1 MLGWKR
7 MMHDGMNKKQNDKN
21 LKKKK
26 NSKNN
31 KIINLKSKLI
41 YSILREGNI

>member
-1 MLGWKR
+1 
-7 MMHDGMNKKQNDKN
+7 MNKKQNDKN

-26 NSKNN
+26 NLKNN

-41 YSILREGNI
+41 YSILREGNIWIINQ